1 MSQTAIR
8 DRLFIELGISAEDTA
23 KAALADN
30 ALWQAAELIK
40 EKRRTAEVEPRFE
53 HVQFQI
59 AVRIW
64 NIRGIEGEIS
74 HGENGI
80 TRSYRSDGQIAD
92 LLQRVLPP
100 VIVG

>member
-1 MSQTAIR
+1 MTIR
-8 DRLFIELGISAEDTA
+8 DRLLIELGISANDTE
-23 KAALADN
+23 KVALADN
-30 ALWQAAELIK
+30 ALWQAGELIK
-40 EKRRTAEVEPRFE
+40 EKRRTTEVEARFE
-53 HVQFQI
+53 HIQFQI

-80 TRSYRSDGQIAD
+80 TRNYRSDGQIAD
-92 LLQRVLPP
+92 LIQRVLPP